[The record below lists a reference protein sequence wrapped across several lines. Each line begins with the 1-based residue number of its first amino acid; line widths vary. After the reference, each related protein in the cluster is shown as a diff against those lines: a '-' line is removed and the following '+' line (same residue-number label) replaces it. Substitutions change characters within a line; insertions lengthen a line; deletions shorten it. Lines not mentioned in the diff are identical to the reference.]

1 MDSTCRIVGWKL
13 EVADRYARETIKS
26 FESNVLAKRN
36 SMKDRTERGN
46 PKLVG
51 VDRPSKAGV
60 M

>member
-1 MDSTCRIVGWKL
+1 VDSTCRIVGWKS
-13 EVADRYARETIKS
+13 EVVYRYAREAIKS

-36 SMKDRTERGN
+36 TIKDRTERGN

-51 VDRPSKAGV
+51 VDRPSEAGV